1 MISRKLFGEIEKYIV
16 LHYEPGLIEERQD
29 AIQAPVFLRK
39 AKSLDE
45 VLAQR
50 EETFSERLLRLID
63 ERGMT
68 DVEVYKRAHVDRR
81 NFSKIRSEYRV
92 SSKQK
97 YRSCTLPGIA
107 PECRQRKGSS

>member
-63 ERGMT
+63 ESGMT
-68 DVEVYKRAHVDRR
+68 
-81 NFSKIRSEYRV
+81 
-92 SSKQK
+92 
-97 YRSCTLPGIA
+97 
-107 PECRQRKGSS
+107 